1 MEQRDND
8 MFLEVMLNPGFT
20 NTEFKSAGVNA
31 NNTSLASA
39 DVYKNNTKIREEFTQ
54 NGTFNEAAFNATYDK
69 AVSMYN
75 RMSDDTWIEDAVNS
89 AVYSRNNI
97 FVSPEKRSQ
106 GAQLAITFDA
116 EPFRNNRE
124 WNQGIYDIHESAMTG
139 RSVEEIAQT
148 QGVHNLA
155 TGEIDVAPNDSFF
168 DNFFET
174 KVLAQWE
181 FNADINGNPTDI
193 ESEIVYQKGDLKLN
207 ENKLP
212 YYETLNGRSIVGK
225 TILHKSD
232 IITTDGSVWNKF
244 DFFDSDDL
252 EKSTAGVIAKNLV
265 TIAPMLV
272 GGTVSAAYIGTGV
285 VLNSLGLL
293 NTGAKM
299 VFGSDEKFLNGV
311 EGFLESISLS
321 ANKTQSKSAWTLNN
335 FIDLGGEVFKQLAEQ
350 RWLFKYGSLLLKGGK
365 GKIDEKT
372 LADLQKNK
380 LEKLNQKLDDELKA
394 LDIDERRFLQLTMEG
409 RTNNA
414 AKASKYVQD
423 YIKQQHKIGEEL
435 SRLYMVGITTA
446 DGYNQAKLEGL
457 SDFEAALYTLGYALG
472 EYAILKSD
480 IGKWVMPELKYEAYR
495 TKQIINKI
503 APKIPKGLEKAADG
517 IDMVKQNKAR
527 ELIFKGLEKSKIENK
542 LGTKLSQFA
551 IANAFGEGVEET
563 TEELLA
569 DMSKSLFNASA
580 EIFGSDSRFTSQWTN
595 MFDRYSM
602 SFVGGML
609 GGGLFS
615 MTKDLK
621 NAYKYTMNM
630 DKEQATKEMIT
641 MVRDGKKED
650 LFKQI
655 NKSTFAS
662 EYLSLD
668 RAENEASGF
677 LPAEKGESQNDAIK
691 KVLVTEINNIEN
703 ILNQS
708 GVNISNDQLLETM
721 TLKDIRFS
729 RLVNSTQALRFIED
743 FEGLLEEYVNLEI
756 QTKPQNLTD
765 GAKKREKDAEEAIEQ
780 ITGTDLNKEAE
791 SRKKELLTEL
801 KSFISGEKSNS
812 YIMKSIFEMETG
824 INNMFIYTSF
834 NRWAEHHTGKKLKDL
849 NENDKKELL
858 VKFNAY
864 KSGDLKNHV
873 DIAHEIFQ
881 QILDKVSPDLNIDTV
896 NEILND
902 SEFSKNLQEK
912 VINLGLVQD
921 PLNIKQYEG
930 KLRQLLSVQ
939 IARDLIESIGQ
950 ISPIQQKESE
960 LEIANKELLEVYD
973 NIQKLDSEISDL
985 QKQLKEAEKNE
996 TEEGKKNKLSE
1007 KINNLNEEINNLKGN
1022 QEIKEENIKILEEQY
1037 KDTIVSIIAENSGS
1051 IYDVVGNIDET
1062 TKDFLL
1068 FSLQDI
1074 VDQYSSNLDMF
1085 PEEEEEQSLNNL
1097 KTLISNIQEK
1107 ETSGVYR
1114 ILNHIGL
1121 SLGKDVNMGSLMRIL
1136 NSSLSNVSHAL
1147 ENFSTDQLETI
1158 NEAKVTLGI
1167 VRSILNA
1174 IKTNATLTH
1183 VYGYSAIYNELF
1195 PDNPKLPEIDSF
1207 IVDPL
1212 VKEMDDIEQHL
1223 NYISK
1228 ISGLNTSN
1236 TLNAQTQIGRHAIYL
1251 LHSKIKSF
1259 SKLLDGWEGVDELIA
1274 ALDNAINIKSKSQ
1287 DDLLIEQE
1295 KKAMEL
1301 ALHNLFAK
1309 NKDKLSN
1316 VEEMSKIFSLENF
1329 PSIVSFNDDIITTE
1343 STNINDLNFFWY
1355 LAAIAAINPSDFYY
1369 NYKDKITDKIAPII
1383 TQEYV
1388 TFTNYAFSQNGAMFE
1403 TFQNILINTLKTQ
1416 KAEAVDELYDPE
1428 YIDSGI
1434 FPRFLAVLSEGI
1446 AGAGKSTATLNNT
1459 SAILGESHPLLKN
1472 VHVYHSS
1479 KENAKQI
1486 AENANIKATKFGTK
1500 EDILRFCSPDYLSM
1514 VSTDS
1519 SGNQIINGTIKKDEN
1534 QINKL
1539 KFTVNKHTDPP
1550 SLFIIDEISL
1560 WSTFDLDVVYDYCK
1574 LNGTRLLIL
1583 GDLHQTSLEGQV
1595 KLDNGNTLILNLYR
1609 GNFISPIK
1617 LGFSM
1622 RSANI
1627 QQDYN
1632 SKLLRTGIQEGKL
1645 PENAKLRYYEDE
1657 NGIYG
1662 FKSHVFTSNKDA
1674 IIQDAKKLVSTLKDG
1689 EKIGY
1694 IYEGEEPEILNEL
1707 EKLPE
1712 FQNKIIRYKGT
1723 SSSGVEGQYFIFDA
1737 TSSNFYAD
1745 RSRKNLKKIY
1755 TGITRATQGGLIL
1768 YDPESEWIT
1777 SGNPD
1782 NYTTIKKLNE
1792 DVIAQFSKKRKEILN
1807 KVYSTGSQIH
1817 YNPLYKKQTQDS
1829 SSEEEPE
1836 QLPDEQAQQEEQ
1848 QEETNKKN
1856 SITRFQNLSASLGSK
1871 AQLLW
1876 KFNTDWFTSEDGI
1889 DRAINAIKNLTDK
1902 QKEQFK
1908 KALKEFKNDS
1918 LFGIK
1923 RVFDKV
1929 VDEGELVK
1937 IYNAL
1942 KSSIT
1947 FGKSEEQI
1955 VQNIRD
1961 ILINESVR
1969 SSKIELDILY
1979 RSSAEGI
1986 HKGFERF
1993 STVGNILHYMY
2004 NQNADIKA
2012 PRKYISAEITITTK
2026 NSESKKIEIPLYTL
2040 NNYESILK
2048 TEGFEKFKE
2057 INDALNEE
2065 LKDSEIKEFNK
2076 VLLLADRIKEAVNSS
2091 NDDNFK
2097 IRGNNLITQ
2106 LKLYNFGENG
2116 AFYLSKKNAQGQNEV
2131 DLFLA
2136 SQIHTGPIIASQD
2149 IINDANYATYT
2160 AIQQELS
2167 DFTSGRL
2174 VISKPMV
2181 VNNARSILGIE
2192 KGRPFIL
2199 VSDNTLIQEN
2209 QLLSEYEK
2217 QQNNIN
2223 SDIQVSLICL
2233 DLPALSI
2240 EEYVN
2245 KLVKQSK
2252 DIKSL
2257 NTRIG
2262 TETTNFKLA
2271 YVLIKTIEANKGSN
2285 AFLNLQD
2292 SDKILAA
2299 FESVYNELYDE
2310 KGKRR
2315 VDVKTILDRMRKKDD
2330 GISEA
2335 LGGEYAKKSVKTAS
2349 LMFIQKILPAY
2360 KNKETF
2366 VDDFIQNAKGLGLT
2380 QGILVS
2386 PKTGNKV
2393 IEGIAEAVFE
2403 DSNFTFKVSGKL
2415 DPSATAADMS
2425 IFYQAIEKRHQPTV
2439 KEIDVNGT
2447 KYTVK
2452 VIDKLT
2458 EKDQDT
2464 FRYLDKNQKKS
2475 KTQPG
2480 TNPEPDPDPQTETET
2495 PKYISDLFDKLEE
2508 RFRKELLQEEISKA
2522 YNTYKTNIESK
2533 IKRKEPLFVYDF
2545 MYLGEPLNVIIYYKN
2560 KTFYVS
2566 DMSEIGF
2573 KHIQYSG
2580 NPSGRFEIFNDTGNI
2595 GYVQFEQVEN
2605 GSDYEAMFYDNS
2617 KPTFDMDGAIRKLPK
2632 IQKPDGMDEKEFAEI
2647 INIEYVKN
2655 KKIFQSYKDT
2665 YLGLSNKGSE
2675 FNLAQAVGTI
2685 ISNDGDFSLAKIK
2698 NLINYL
2704 KYVNGKEIDG
2714 IVEHYFD
2721 LDDNDR
2727 DNLIE
2732 YLNEIAEAIKNS
2744 NTTND
2749 NCGKK
2754 LNML

>member
-97 FVSPEKRSQ
+97 FVSPEKRAQ

-155 TGEIDVAPNDSFF
+155 TGEIDAAPNDSFF

-272 GGTVSAAYIGTGV
+272 GGTVSAAYIGAGV

-299 VFGSDEKFLNGV
+299 VFGSDEKFLNDV

-372 LADLQKNK
+372 LADLQKDK
-380 LEKLNQKLDDELKA
+380 LDKLNQKLDDELKA

-457 SDFEAALYTLGYALG
+457 SDFEASLYTLGYALG

-569 DMSKSLFNASA
+569 DISKSLFNAGA

-655 NKSTFAS
+655 DKSTFAS

-668 RAENEASGF
+668 KAENEDSGF
-677 LPAEKGESQNDAIK
+677 LPAEKGESQNDVIK

-729 RLVNSTQALRFIED
+729 RLVNSTQALRFVED

-780 ITGTDLNKEAE
+780 ITGADLNKETE

-849 NENDKKELL
+849 NEKDKKELL

-896 NEILND
+896 IEILND

-939 IARDLIESIGQ
+939 IARDLIESIGK
-950 ISPIQQKESE
+950 ISPIQQIESK
-960 LEIANKELLEVYD
+960 LEIANKELLEVQGK
-973 NIQKLDSEISDL
+973 IQEQANEVKGDENNAINDEIDF
-985 QKQLKEAEKNE
+985 
-996 TEEGKKNKLSE
+996 KKTV
-1007 KINNLNEEINNLKGN
+1007 IRA
-1022 QEIKEENIKILEEQY
+1022 LEEDY
-1037 KDTIVSIIAENSGS
+1037 KDTIVSIIVENSDS
-1051 IYDVVGNIDET
+1051 IYDVIGNIDET

-1068 FSLQDI
+1068 FSLQNI
-1074 VDQYSSNLDMF
+1074 VGQYSSNLDMF
-1085 PEEEEEQSLNNL
+1085 LEEEEEQTLNNL

-1121 SLGKDVNMGSLMRIL
+1121 SLGKDINMGSLMRTL

-1223 NYISK
+1223 NYVSK
-1228 ISGLNTSN
+1228 ISELNASN
-1236 TLNAQTQIGRHAIYL
+1236 TLNAQSQIGRHTIYL

-1259 SKLLDGWEGVDELIA
+1259 SKLLDGWEGVDELIT

-1301 ALHNLFAK
+1301 ALHNLFVK

-1316 VEEMSKIFSLENF
+1316 VEEMSKVFSLENF

-1355 LAAIAAINPSDFYY
+1355 LASIAAINPSDFYY

-1416 KAEAVDELYDPE
+1416 KAEEVDELYDPE

-1500 EDILRFCSPDYLSM
+1500 EDILKFCSSDYLSM

-1519 SGNQIINGTIKKDEN
+1519 SGNQIVNGTIEKDKN
-1534 QINKL
+1534 GINKL

-1595 KLDNGNTLILNLYR
+1595 KLSNDNTLILNLYR

-1645 PENAKLRYYEDE
+1645 PENSKLRYYEDE

-1662 FKSHVFTSNKDA
+1662 FKSHVFTNSKDA
-1674 IIQDAKKLVSTLKDG
+1674 IIQDVKKLVSTLKDG

-1694 IYEGEEPEILNEL
+1694 IYEGEEPEILKDLEEL
-1707 EKLPE
+1707 FVGK
-1712 FQNKIIRYKGT
+1712 FIRYKGT

-1755 TGITRATQGGLIL
+1755 TGITRATQGGLII
-1768 YDPESEWIT
+1768 YDPESEWVT

-1848 QEETNKKN
+1848 QRETNKKN
-1856 SITRFQNLSASLGSK
+1856 SITRFETLSASLGSK

-1876 KFNTDWFTSEDGI
+1876 KFNTDWFTSEEDI
-1889 DRAINAIKNLTDK
+1889 NNAIDNIKGLPEE
-1902 QKEQFK
+1902 QKKQFK
-1908 KALKEFKNDS
+1908 EKLKKYKNDS

-1923 RVFDKV
+1923 RVFNDK

-1937 IYNAL
+1937 IYTAL

-1947 FGKSEEQI
+1947 FGKSEDQV
-1955 VQNIRD
+1955 VQNICD
-1961 ILINESVR
+1961 ILINNKVDVDEDN
-1969 SSKIELDILY
+1969 IELNLLY

-1986 HKGFERF
+1986 YDRFERF

-2004 NQNADIKA
+2004 NKDADIKA
-2012 PRKYISAEITITTK
+2012 PRKYILAEITINGT
-2026 NSESKKIEIPLYTL
+2026 NKIEIPLYTL

-2048 TEGFEKFKE
+2048 TKEFKE
-2057 INDALNEE
+2057 FKKINDALNEE
-2065 LKDSEIKEFNK
+2065 LKGSEIGEFNK
-2076 VLLLADRIKEAVNSS
+2076 VLLLADRIKEAVDSN

-2106 LKLYNFGENG
+2106 LKLYNFGGNG
-2116 AFYLSKKNAQGQNEV
+2116 AFYLSKHNDQGQNEV

-2136 SQIHTGPIIASQD
+2136 SQIHTGPIIASKD

-2174 VISKPMV
+2174 VVSEPMV
-2181 VNNARSILGIE
+2181 VNNTKSILGIE
-2192 KGRPFIL
+2192 KGKPFIL
-2199 VSDNTLIQEN
+2199 VSDNTLIQKE
-2209 QLLSEYEK
+2209 QLLTEYEK
-2217 QQNNIN
+2217 QQNNPN
-2223 SDIQVSLICL
+2223 SDIQVSLIQL

-2245 KLVKQSK
+2245 KLVEQSN

-2271 YVLIKTIEANKGSN
+2271 YVLIETIEQSKESN

-2299 FESVYNELYDE
+2299 FKNLYGNLYDE
-2310 KGKRR
+2310 KGKRIK
-2315 VDVKTILDRMRKKDD
+2315 DVKDILKVMRSKDAS
-2330 GISEA
+2330 ISEA
-2335 LGGEYAKKSVKTAS
+2335 LGGEYAKRSVKAAS

-2360 KNKETF
+2360 KNKE
-2366 VDDFIQNAKGLGLT
+2366 DFIKLFIENAKKIGLT

-2386 PKTGNKV
+2386 PKVGNKV
-2393 IEGIAEAVFE
+2393 IEGISEAVFE
-2403 DSNFTFKVSGKL
+2403 DDNFTFKVSGKL

-2425 IFYQAIEKRHQPTV
+2425 IFYQAIEERHQPTD

-2452 VIDKLT
+2452 AIGKLT
-2458 EKDQDT
+2458 EGDQDT
-2464 FRYLDKNQKKS
+2464 SRYLDKQKKS

-2480 TNPEPDPDPQTETET
+2480 TNSEQETEPQTEIPENIE
-2495 PKYISDLFDKLEE
+2495 KLFNKLEGAFKGK
-2508 RFRKELLQEEISKA
+2508 RPDN

-2533 IKRKEPLFVYDF
+2533 IKRKEPLTVYDF
-2545 MYLGEPLNVIIYYKN
+2545 VNLGKSLNVIIYYKN
-2560 KTFYVS
+2560 NNVYVP
-2566 DMSEIGF
+2566 DMSGIDF
-2573 KHIQYSG
+2573 SQFQYSG
-2580 NPSGRFEIFNDTGNI
+2580 NPDGRFEIFNDTGNI

-2617 KPTFDMDGAIRKLPK
+2617 NSTVDIDDAIQNLPPIKKPNDMDETDFPN
-2632 IQKPDGMDEKEFAEI
+2632 I
-2647 INIEYVKN
+2647 IYIEYEPGKT
-2655 KKIFQSYKDT
+2655 IFESYMDA
-2665 YLGLSNKGSE
+2665 YSGLSKAESE
-2675 FNLAQAVGTI
+2675 FNLAGAVQAI
-2685 ISNDGDFSLAKIK
+2685 ISNDDYPLAKIYNLIDYLTDIDGKSENYFNLNDDDRK
-2698 NLINYL
+2698 NLIEQLN
-2704 KYVNGKEIDG
+2704 NIADAME
-2714 IVEHYFD
+2714 
-2721 LDDNDR
+2721 N
-2727 DNLIE
+2727 
-2732 YLNEIAEAIKNS
+2732 LNEI
-2744 NTTND
+2744 ND
-2749 NCGKK
+2749 NCGKNLK
-2754 LNML
+2754 ML

>member
-97 FVSPEKRSQ
+97 FVSPEKRAQ
-106 GAQLAITFDA
+106 GAQLTITFDA

-272 GGTVSAAYIGTGV
+272 GGTVSAAYIGAGV

-372 LADLQKNK
+372 LADLQKDK
-380 LEKLNQKLDDELKA
+380 LDKLNQKLDDELKA

-457 SDFEAALYTLGYALG
+457 SDSEAALYTLGYALG

-480 IGKWVMPELKYEAYR
+480 IGKWIMPELKYEAYH

-569 DMSKSLFNASA
+569 DMSKSLFNAGA

-641 MVRDGKKED
+641 MVRDGKEED

-655 NKSTFAS
+655 DKSTFAS

-668 RAENEASGF
+668 RAENEDSGF
-677 LPAEKGESQNDAIK
+677 LPAEKGESQNDAVK

-780 ITGTDLNKEAE
+780 ITGTDLNKETE
-791 SRKKELLTEL
+791 SRKKELLQEL

-858 VKFNAY
+858 VKYNAY

-881 QILDKVSPDLNIDTV
+881 QILDKVSPDLNVDTV

-939 IARDLIESIGQ
+939 IARDLIESIGK
-950 ISPIQQKESE
+950 ISPIQQIESE
-960 LEIANKELLEVYD
+960 LEIANKELLEVQGK
-973 NIQKLDSEISDL
+973 IQEQANEVKGDENNAINDEIDL
-985 QKQLKEAEKNE
+985 
-996 TEEGKKNKLSE
+996 KKTV
-1007 KINNLNEEINNLKGN
+1007 IRA
-1022 QEIKEENIKILEEQY
+1022 LEEDY
-1037 KDTIVSIIAENSGS
+1037 KDTIVSIIVENSDS
-1051 IYDVVGNIDET
+1051 IYDVIGNIDET

-1068 FSLQDI
+1068 FSLQNI
-1074 VDQYSSNLDMF
+1074 VDQHSKNLEMF
-1085 PEEEEEQSLNNL
+1085 LEEEEEQNLNNL
-1097 KTLISNIQEK
+1097 KALISNIQEK

-1121 SLGKDVNMGSLMRIL
+1121 SLGKDINMGSLMRIL

-1223 NYISK
+1223 NYVAK
-1228 ISGLNTSN
+1228 ISELNASN
-1236 TLNAQTQIGRHAIYL
+1236 TLNAQAQIGRHTVYL

-1259 SKLLDGWEGVDELIA
+1259 SKLLDGWEGVDELIT

-1301 ALHNLFAK
+1301 ALHNLFVK

-1316 VEEMSKIFSLENF
+1316 VEEMSKVFSLENF

-1355 LAAIAAINPSDFYY
+1355 LASIAAINPSDFYY

-1416 KAEAVDELYDPE
+1416 KAEEVDELYDPE

-1472 VHVYHSS
+1472 VHIYHSS

-1500 EDILRFCSPDYLSM
+1500 EDILRFCSSDYLSM
-1514 VSTDS
+1514 VSIDS
-1519 SGNQIINGTIKKDEN
+1519 NGNQIVNGTIEKDEN
-1534 QINKL
+1534 GINKL

-1595 KLDNGNTLILNLYR
+1595 KLSNDNTLILNLYR

-1662 FKSHVFTSNKDA
+1662 FKSHVYTNSTDA

-1694 IYEGEEPEILNEL
+1694 IYEGEEPEILKAL
-1707 EKLPE
+1707 EELPE
-1712 FQNKIIRYKGT
+1712 FKDKIIRYKGT

-1755 TGITRATQGGLIL
+1755 TGITRATQGGLII
-1768 YDPESEWIT
+1768 YDPDSEWIT

-1829 SSEEEPE
+1829 SSEEEPG
-1836 QLPDEQAQQEEQ
+1836 QLPDEQSQQEEQ

-1871 AQLLW
+1871 SQLLW
-1876 KFNTDWFTSEDGI
+1876 KFNTDWFTSEE
-1889 DRAINAIKNLTDK
+1889 AINNAIDNIKGLTNEK
-1902 QKEQFK
+1902 KKQFK
-1908 KALKEFKNDS
+1908 EKLIRFKNDS

-1923 RVFDKV
+1923 QVFDTREEDK
-1929 VDEGELVK
+1929 LVK

-1947 FGKSEEQI
+1947 FGKSESQI
-1955 VQNIRD
+1955 VNNIRD
-1961 ILINESVR
+1961 ILINENVR
-1969 SSKIELDILY
+1969 SSKIELNLLY

-1986 HKGFERF
+1986 HEGFERF

-2012 PRKYISAEITITTK
+2012 PRKYILAEITIETK
-2026 NSESKKIEIPLYTL
+2026 DGKSKKIEIPLYTL

-2065 LKDSEIKEFNK
+2065 LKGSEIKEFNK
-2076 VLLLADRIKEAVNSS
+2076 VLLLADRIKEAVDSS

-2116 AFYLSKKNAQGQNEV
+2116 AFYLSKKNSQGQNEV
-2131 DLFLA
+2131 DLFLE
-2136 SQIHTGPIIASQD
+2136 SQIHTGPIIASKD
-2149 IINDANYATYT
+2149 IINDANYATYK

-2167 DFTSGRL
+2167 YFTSGRL
-2174 VISKPMV
+2174 VVSKPMV
-2181 VNNARSILGIE
+2181 VNNAKNILGIE
-2192 KGRPFIL
+2192 KGKPFIL
-2199 VSDNTLIQEN
+2199 VSDNTLIQED

-2217 QQNNIN
+2217 QYNNPN
-2223 SDIQVSLICL
+2223 SDIQVSLIQL

-2245 KLVKQSK
+2245 KLVEQSN

-2271 YVLIKTIEANKGSN
+2271 YVLIKTIEDNKGSN

-2292 SDKILAA
+2292 SDKILTA
-2299 FESVYNELYDE
+2299 FENLYSSLYDG
-2310 KGKRR
+2310 KGKRIK
-2315 VDVKTILDRMRKKDD
+2315 DVKDILKVMRSKDD
-2330 GISEA
+2330 SISEA
-2335 LGGEYAKKSVKTAS
+2335 LGGEYAKRSVKTAS

-2360 KNKETF
+2360 KNKRDF
-2366 VDDFIQNAKGLGLT
+2366 VDLFIQNAKDLGLT

-2403 DSNFTFKVSGKL
+2403 DSNFKFKVSGKL

-2425 IFYQAIEKRHQPTV
+2425 IFYQAIEERHQSTD

-2452 VIDKLT
+2452 AIGKLT
-2458 EKDQDT
+2458 EGDQDT
-2464 FRYLDKNQKKS
+2464 SRYLDKQKKS

-2480 TNPEPDPDPQTETET
+2480 TNSEPETEPQTKIPENIE
-2495 PKYISDLFDKLEE
+2495 KLFKKLEE
-2508 RFRKELLQEEISKA
+2508 TFKGEDLQD
-2522 YNTYKTNIESK
+2522 YNTQKDNIKNKIGNNEPLTEDDFVNLGKSLNVPIYQKNNKFYVASLSDIK
-2533 IKRKEPLFVYDF
+2533 IKFNSLVKSSDPNYDF
-2545 MYLGEPLNVIIYYKN
+2545 AVIDGENTV
-2560 KTFYVS
+2560 
-2566 DMSEIGF
+2566 
-2573 KHIQYSG
+2573 
-2580 NPSGRFEIFNDTGNI
+2580 
-2595 GYVQFEQVEN
+2595 GYIKFEQVEN

-2617 KPTFDMDGAIRKLPK
+2617 NPTFDINQAIKDLPTIKKPNVSGETEFTDIIYIESEDGA
-2632 IQKPDGMDEKEFAEI
+2632 Q
-2647 INIEYVKN
+2647 
-2655 KKIFQSYKDT
+2655 IFQSYMDK
-2665 YLGLSNKGSE
+2665 YSGLSNKESE
-2675 FNLAQAVGTI
+2675 FNLADAVQVI
-2685 ISNDGDFSLAKIK
+2685 ISKDAYPLARIY
-2698 NLINYL
+2698 NLVYYL
-2704 KYVNGKEIDG
+2704 EDIDG
-2714 IVEHYFD
+2714 KDNYFN
-2721 LDDNDR
+2721 LNDDDR
-2727 DNLIE
+2727 KKLIE
-2732 YLNEIAEAIKNS
+2732 QLNDIAKAMEKLNEI
-2744 NTTND
+2744 ND
-2749 NCGKK
+2749 NCGIK
-2754 LNML
+2754 LDML

>member
-155 TGEIDVAPNDSFF
+155 TGEIDAAPNDSFF

-225 TILHKSD
+225 TLLHKSD

-272 GGTVSAAYIGTGV
+272 GGTVSAAYIGAGV

-569 DMSKSLFNASA
+569 DMSKSLFNAGA

-602 SFVGGML
+602 SFFGGML

-641 MVRDGKKED
+641 MIRDGKKED

-655 NKSTFAS
+655 DKSTFAS

-668 RAENEASGF
+668 RAENEDSGF
-677 LPAEKGESQNDAIK
+677 LPAEKGESQNDAVK
-691 KVLVTEINNIEN
+691 KILVTEINNIEN

-780 ITGTDLNKEAE
+780 ITGTDLNKETE

-960 LEIANKELLEVYD
+960 LEIANKELLEVQD
-973 NIQKLDSEISDL
+973 NIQKLDLGILDL
-985 QKQLKEAEKNE
+985 QEQLNEA
-996 TEEGKKNKLSE
+996 EEGKKNYLE
-1007 KINNLNEEINNLKGN
+1007 EEINNLKEN
-1022 QEIKEENIKILEEQY
+1022 KNKLKDDLDTKEGNIKALEEDY
-1037 KDTIVSIIAENSGS
+1037 KDIIVSIIVENSDN
-1051 IYDVVGNIDET
+1051 IYDAIGNIDET

-1068 FSLQDI
+1068 FSLQGI
-1074 VDQYSSNLDMF
+1074 VDQYSSNLEMF
-1085 PEEEEEQSLNNL
+1085 MEEEEERNLNNL
-1097 KTLISNIQEK
+1097 KTLVANIQEK

-1121 SLGKDVNMGSLMRIL
+1121 SLGKDINMGSLMRIL

-1223 NYISK
+1223 NYVSK
-1228 ISGLNTSN
+1228 ISELNASN
-1236 TLNAQTQIGRHAIYL
+1236 TLNAQAQIGRHTVYL

-1259 SKLLDGWEGVDELIA
+1259 SKLLDGWEGVDELIT

-1301 ALHNLFAK
+1301 ALHNVFVK

-1316 VEEMSKIFSLENF
+1316 VEEMSKVFSLENF

-1355 LAAIAAINPSDFYY
+1355 LASIAAINPSDFYY

-1486 AENANIKATKFGTK
+1486 AENANIKATKFGVK
-1500 EDILRFCSPDYLSM
+1500 EDILRFCSSDYLSM

-1519 SGNQIINGTIKKDEN
+1519 SGNQIVNGTIEKDEN
-1534 QINKL
+1534 EINKL

-1595 KLDNGNTLILNLYR
+1595 KLRNDNTLILHLYR

-1645 PENAKLRYYEDE
+1645 PENAKLRYYEDG

-1768 YDPESEWIT
+1768 YDPDSEWIT

-1829 SSEEEPE
+1829 SSEEEPG
-1836 QLPDEQAQQEEQ
+1836 QLPDEQTQQEEQ

-1871 AQLLW
+1871 SQLLW
-1876 KFNTDWFTSEDGI
+1876 KFNTDWFTSEEDINKAIDAI
-1889 DRAINAIKNLTDK
+1889 DRLPEE
-1902 QKEQFK
+1902 QKTKFK
-1908 KALKEFKNDS
+1908 KALKDFKNDS

-1923 RVFDKV
+1923 RVFDDV

-1947 FGKSEEQI
+1947 FGKSEDQI
-1955 VQNIRD
+1955 VQNISD
-1961 ILINESVR
+1961 ILINNKVDVDENN
-1969 SSKIELDILY
+1969 IEVNILY

-1986 HKGFERF
+1986 YKGFQKF

-2004 NQNADIKA
+2004 NSKADIKA
-2012 PRKYISAEITITTK
+2012 PRKYILAEIAVTTEK
-2026 NSESKKIEIPLYTL
+2026 GIKKIEIPLYTL

-2065 LKDSEIKEFNK
+2065 LKGSEIEEFNK
-2076 VLLLADRIKEAVNSS
+2076 VLLLADRIKQEVDSN

-2136 SQIHTGPIIASQD
+2136 SQIHTGPIIASKD

-2160 AIQQELS
+2160 AIQQGLS

-2174 VISKPMV
+2174 VVSKPMV
-2181 VNNARSILGIE
+2181 VNNTKSILGIE

-2199 VSDNTLIQEN
+2199 VSDNTLIQEG
-2209 QLLSEYEK
+2209 QLLNEYEK
-2217 QQNNIN
+2217 QQNNTN
-2223 SDIQVSLICL
+2223 SDIQVSLIYL

-2245 KLVKQSK
+2245 KLVEQSN

-2271 YVLIKTIEANKGSN
+2271 YVLIKTIEKSKGSN

-2310 KGKRR
+2310 KGKRK
-2315 VDVKTILDRMRKKDD
+2315 VDVKTILDRMRSKDSP
-2330 GISEA
+2330 ILEA
-2335 LGGEYAKKSVKTAS
+2335 LGGEYAKRSVKTAS

-2360 KNKETF
+2360 KNKRTF
-2366 VDDFIQNAKGLGLT
+2366 VDDFIKNAKDLGLT

-2425 IFYQAIEKRHQPTV
+2425 IFYQAIEERHQPTD
-2439 KEIDVNGT
+2439 KKIPVNGNI
-2447 KYTVK
+2447 YTVPA
-2452 VIDKLT
+2452 IGKLT

-2464 FRYLDKNQKKS
+2464 FRYLDREQKKS
-2475 KTQPG
+2475 GPKSKPKQD
-2480 TNPEPDPDPQTETET
+2480 PDPDPQTETEI
-2495 PKYISDLFDKLEE
+2495 PKYISDLFDKLEK
-2508 RFRKELLQEEISKA
+2508 RFRKELAQEEISKA
-2522 YNTYKTNIESK
+2522 YNTYKANIESK

-2545 MYLGEPLNVIIYYKN
+2545 MYLGEPLNVIIYYKD
-2560 KTFYVS
+2560 KKFYVS

-2617 KPTFDMDGAIRKLPK
+2617 NPTVDIDDAIQKLPP
-2632 IQKPDGMDEKEFAEI
+2632 IEKPNDMYKEDFDEI
-2647 INIEYVKN
+2647 INIEYTAGE
-2655 KKIFQSYKDT
+2655 KIFKSYMDA
-2665 YLGLSNKGSE
+2665 YSRLSNTETK
-2675 FNLAQAVGTI
+2675 FNLADAVRSIIDSEGNWKDKRQTI
-2685 ISNDGDFSLAKIK
+2685 DDLRKYLA
-2698 NLINYL
+2698 N
-2704 KYVNGKEIDG
+2704 EIDKNDEDCDLSFFESLDSLDPVIKQLAN
-2714 IVEHYFD
+2714 IVSAMRD
-2721 LDDNDR
+2721 LN
-2727 DNLIE
+2727 
-2732 YLNEIAEAIKNS
+2732 K
-2744 NTTND
+2744 TND
-2749 NCGKK
+2749 NCGKNLK
-2754 LNML
+2754 ML

>member
-97 FVSPEKRSQ
+97 FVSPEKRAQ

-155 TGEIDVAPNDSFF
+155 TGEIDAAPNDSFF

-272 GGTVSAAYIGTGV
+272 GGTVSAAYIGAGV

-372 LADLQKNK
+372 LANLQKNK

-569 DMSKSLFNASA
+569 DMSKSLFNAGA

-602 SFVGGML
+602 SFFGGML

-655 NKSTFAS
+655 DKSTFAS
-662 EYLSLD
+662 EYLSLN
-668 RAENEASGF
+668 RAENEDSGF
-677 LPAEKGESQNDAIK
+677 LPAEKGESQNDAVK
-691 KVLVTEINNIEN
+691 KILVTEINNIEN
-703 ILNQS
+703 ILNKS

-960 LEIANKELLEVYD
+960 LEIANKELLEVYN
-973 NIQKLDSEISDL
+973 NIQKLDSEILNL
-985 QKQLKEAEKNE
+985 QEQANRAEKD
-996 TEEGKKNKLSE
+996 KKNDINE
-1007 KINNLNEEINNLKGN
+1007 KINDLQENKNKSNNDLKL
-1022 QEIKEENIKILEEQY
+1022 KKANIMSLEDQY
-1037 KDTIVSIIAENSGS
+1037 KDTIVSIIAENSDS

-1068 FSLQDI
+1068 FSLQGI
-1074 VDQYSSNLDMF
+1074 VDQYNSNLEMF
-1085 PEEEEEQSLNNL
+1085 LEEEEERNLNNL
-1097 KTLISNIQEK
+1097 KTLVANIQEK

-1121 SLGKDVNMGSLMRIL
+1121 SLGKDINMGSLMRIL

-1228 ISGLNTSN
+1228 ISELNASN
-1236 TLNAQTQIGRHAIYL
+1236 TLNAQAQIGRHTVYL

-1301 ALHNLFAK
+1301 ALHNLFVK

-1355 LAAIAAINPSDFYY
+1355 LASIAAINPSDFYY

-1416 KAEAVDELYDPE
+1416 KAEAVDELYDPK

-1500 EDILRFCSPDYLSM
+1500 EDILRFCSSDYLSM

-1519 SGNQIINGTIKKDEN
+1519 SGNQIVNGTIEKDEN
-1534 QINKL
+1534 EINKL

-1595 KLDNGNTLILNLYR
+1595 KLRNDNTLILHLYR

-1645 PENAKLRYYEDE
+1645 PENAKLRYYEDG

-1662 FKSHVFTSNKDA
+1662 FKSHVYTNSTDA
-1674 IIQDAKKLVSTLKDG
+1674 IIQDVEKLVSTLKDG

-1694 IYEGEEPEILNEL
+1694 IYEEEEPEILKKLEEL
-1707 EKLPE
+1707 
-1712 FQNKIIRYKGT
+1712 FGNKFIRYKGT

-1737 TSSNFYAD
+1737 TSDNFRD
-1745 RSRKNLKKIY
+1745 KSRKNLKKIY
-1755 TGITRATQGGLIL
+1755 TGITRATQGGLII
-1768 YDPESEWIT
+1768 YDQDSEWIT

-1829 SSEEEPE
+1829 SSEEEPG

-1871 AQLLW
+1871 SQLLW
-1876 KFNTDWFTSEDGI
+1876 KFNTDWFTSEQNINDAI
-1889 DRAINAIKNLTDK
+1889 DAIKNLTDEEK
-1902 QKEQFK
+1902 TKFK
-1908 KALKEFKNDS
+1908 KALKDFKNDS

-1923 RVFDKV
+1923 RVFDGV
-1929 VDEGELVK
+1929 VDEKELVK
-1937 IYNAL
+1937 IYTAL

-1947 FGKSEEQI
+1947 FGKSEDQI
-1955 VQNIRD
+1955 VNNIRD
-1961 ILINESVR
+1961 ILINRSVR
-1969 SSKIELDILY
+1969 SNKIELNLLY

-1986 HKGFERF
+1986 YKGFQRF

-2026 NSESKKIEIPLYTL
+2026 DGKNQKIEIPLYTL

-2057 INDALNEE
+2057 INDVLNEE
-2065 LKDSEIKEFNK
+2065 LKGSEIKEFNK
-2076 VLLLADRIKEAVNSS
+2076 VLLLADRIKEAVDSY

-2116 AFYLSKKNAQGQNEV
+2116 AFYLSKKNSQGQNEV
-2131 DLFLA
+2131 DLFLE
-2136 SQIHTGPIIASQD
+2136 SQIHTGPIIASKD

-2160 AIQQELS
+2160 AIQQKLS

-2174 VISKPMV
+2174 VVSKPMV
-2181 VNNARSILGIE
+2181 VNNTKSILGIE

-2199 VSDNTLIQEN
+2199 VSDNTLIQEG

-2217 QQNNIN
+2217 QQNNTN
-2223 SDIQVSLICL
+2223 SDIQVSLIYL

-2240 EEYVN
+2240 EEYVD
-2245 KLVKQSK
+2245 KLVEQSK

-2330 GISEA
+2330 SISEA
-2335 LGGEYAKKSVKTAS
+2335 LGGEYAKRSVKTAS

-2360 KNKETF
+2360 KNKRDF
-2366 VDDFIQNAKGLGLT
+2366 VDLFIQNAKDLGLT

-2425 IFYQAIEKRHQPTV
+2425 IFYQAIEERHQPTV
-2439 KEIDVNGT
+2439 KEIDVNIGENKIT
-2447 KYTVK
+2447 YTVPA
-2452 VIDKLT
+2452 IGKLT
-2458 EKDQDT
+2458 EEDQDT
-2464 FRYLDKNQKKS
+2464 FRYLDRKQKKS
-2475 KTQPG
+2475 GPKPKPKQD
-2480 TNPEPDPDPQTETET
+2480 PDPDPQTETET
-2495 PKYISDLFDKLEE
+2495 PKYISDLFNKLEE
-2508 RFRKELLQEEISKA
+2508 RFSKELSQERILKA
-2522 YNTYKTNIESK
+2522 YNIYKANIESK
-2533 IKRKEPLFVYDF
+2533 IDRKEPLTVYDF
-2545 MYLGEPLNVIIYYKN
+2545 VNLGEPLNVIIYYKD
-2560 KTFYVS
+2560 KKFYVP

-2617 KPTFDMDGAIRKLPK
+2617 NPTVDIDNAIQKLPPIKKPNDMD
-2632 IQKPDGMDEKEFAEI
+2632 KEDFDEI
-2647 INIEYVKN
+2647 INIEYEEG
-2655 KKIFQSYKDT
+2655 KKIFQSYMDT
-2665 YLGLSNKGSE
+2665 YSGLSNTESE
-2675 FNLAQAVGTI
+2675 FNLADAVKTI
-2685 ISNDGDFSLAKIK
+2685 ISNDDNSLAKIY
-2698 NLINYL
+2698 NLIDYL
-2704 KYVNGKEIDG
+2704 KEIDG
-2714 IVEHYFD
+2714 KEQFYFS
-2721 LDDNDR
+2721 LNEDDSK
-2727 DNLIE
+2727 NLIE
-2732 YLNEIAEAIKNS
+2732 QLNNIAGAIETLNI
-2744 NTTND
+2744 TND

-2754 LNML
+2754 LKMYDQL

>member
-97 FVSPEKRSQ
+97 FVSPEKRAQ
-106 GAQLAITFDA
+106 GAQLTITFDA

-155 TGEIDVAPNDSFF
+155 TGEIDAAPNDSFF

-225 TILHKSD
+225 TLLHKSD

-272 GGTVSAAYIGTGV
+272 GGTVSAAYIGAGV

-569 DMSKSLFNASA
+569 DMSKSLFNAGA

-655 NKSTFAS
+655 DKSTFAC

-668 RAENEASGF
+668 KAENEDSGF

-849 NENDKKELL
+849 NEKDKKELL

-960 LEIANKELLEVYD
+960 LVTANKELLEVQD
-973 NIQKLDSEISDL
+973 NIQKLDSEILDL
-985 QKQLKEAEKNE
+985 QEQLNEAEE
-996 TEEGKKNKLSE
+996 DKKNDINE
-1007 KINNLNEEINNLKGN
+1007 KINDLQENKNKSNNDLNLK
-1022 QEIKEENIKILEEQY
+1022 KANIMSLEDQY
-1037 KDTIVSIIAENSGS
+1037 KDTIVSIIAENSDS

-1068 FSLQDI
+1068 FSLQGI
-1074 VDQYSSNLDMF
+1074 VDQYNSNLEMF
-1085 PEEEEEQSLNNL
+1085 LEEEEERNLNNL
-1097 KTLISNIQEK
+1097 KTLVSNIQKK

-1121 SLGKDVNMGSLMRIL
+1121 SLGKDINMGSLMRIL

-1228 ISGLNTSN
+1228 ISELNASN
-1236 TLNAQTQIGRHAIYL
+1236 TLNAQAQIGRHTVYL

-1301 ALHNLFAK
+1301 ALHNLFVK

-1316 VEEMSKIFSLENF
+1316 VEEMSKVFSLENF

-1355 LAAIAAINPSDFYY
+1355 LASIAAINPSDFYY

-1486 AENANIKATKFGTK
+1486 AENANIKATKFGVK
-1500 EDILRFCSPDYLSM
+1500 EDILRFCSSDYLSM

-1519 SGNQIINGTIKKDEN
+1519 SGNQVVNGTIKKDEN

-1595 KLDNGNTLILNLYR
+1595 KLHNDNTLILHLYR

-1645 PENAKLRYYEDE
+1645 PESAKLRYYEDQ

-1662 FKSHVFTSNKDA
+1662 FKSHVYTNSTDA
-1674 IIQDAKKLVSTLKDG
+1674 IIQDVEKLVSTLKDG

-1694 IYEGEEPEILNEL
+1694 IYEGEEPEILKKLEEL
-1707 EKLPE
+1707 FE
-1712 FQNKIIRYKGT
+1712 NKFIRYKGT

-1737 TSSNFYAD
+1737 TSSNFRD
-1745 RSRKNLKKIY
+1745 KSRKNLKKIY

-1768 YDPESEWIT
+1768 YDQDSEWIT

-1829 SSEEEPE
+1829 SSEEEPG

-1871 AQLLW
+1871 SQLLW
-1876 KFNTDWFTSEDGI
+1876 KFNTDWFTSEEGI
-1889 DRAINAIKNLTDK
+1889 NKAIDDIKNLTDE
-1902 QKEQFK
+1902 QKTKFK
-1908 KALKEFKNDS
+1908 KALKDFKNDS

-1923 RVFDKV
+1923 RVFDDV
-1929 VDEGELVK
+1929 VDEKELVK

-1947 FGKSEEQI
+1947 FGKSEDQI
-1955 VQNIRD
+1955 VNNIRD
-1961 ILINESVR
+1961 ILINKSVR
-1969 SSKIELDILY
+1969 SNKIELNLLY

-2004 NQNADIKA
+2004 NRNADIKA

-2026 NSESKKIEIPLYTL
+2026 SGKNQKIEIPLYTL

-2048 TEGFEKFKE
+2048 TKGFEEFKE

-2065 LKDSEIKEFNK
+2065 LKGSEIEEFNK
-2076 VLLLADRIKEAVNSS
+2076 VLLLADRIKKAVDSN

-2116 AFYLSKKNAQGQNEV
+2116 AFYLSKKNSQGQNEV

-2136 SQIHTGPIIASQD
+2136 SQIHTGPIIASND

-2174 VISKPMV
+2174 VVSKPMV
-2181 VNNARSILGIE
+2181 VNNAKSILGIE
-2192 KGRPFIL
+2192 KGKPFIL
-2199 VSDNTLIQEN
+2199 VSDNTLIQEG

-2217 QQNNIN
+2217 QQGNTN
-2223 SDIQVSLICL
+2223 SDIQVSLIYL

-2245 KLVKQSK
+2245 KLVEQSK

-2257 NTRIG
+2257 DTRIG

-2299 FESVYNELYDE
+2299 FKNVYDDLYDE

-2315 VDVKTILDRMRKKDD
+2315 VDVKTILDKMRKKDD

-2335 LGGEYAKKSVKTAS
+2335 LGGEYAKRSVKTAS

-2360 KNKETF
+2360 KNKRDF
-2366 VDDFIQNAKGLGLT
+2366 VDLFIQNAKDLGLT

-2425 IFYQAIEKRHQPTV
+2425 IFYQAIEERHQPTV
-2439 KEIDVNGT
+2439 KEIPVNGV
-2447 KYTVK
+2447 KHTVPA
-2452 VIDKLT
+2452 IGKLT

-2464 FRYLDKNQKKS
+2464 FRYLDREQKKS
-2475 KTQPG
+2475 VP
-2480 TNPEPDPDPQTETET
+2480 PPDPDPDPQTETET

-2522 YNTYKTNIESK
+2522 YNIYKTNIKTK
-2533 IKRKEPLFVYDF
+2533 IDRKEPLTVYDF
-2545 MYLGEPLNVIIYYKN
+2545 VYLGISLNVLIYYKN
-2560 KTFYVS
+2560 NNVYVS
-2566 DMSEIGF
+2566 DMSGIDF
-2573 KHIQYSG
+2573 SYFLYSG
-2580 NPSGRFEIFNDTGNI
+2580 NPNGRFEIFNDTGNI

-2617 KPTFDMDGAIRKLPK
+2617 KPTFNINDAIQKLPK
-2632 IQKPDGMDEKEFAEI
+2632 IKRPGYMEGEDFDEI
-2647 INIEYVKN
+2647 INIEYEEG
-2655 KKIFQSYKDT
+2655 KKIFQSYMDT
-2665 YLGLSNKGSE
+2665 YSGLSNTESE
-2675 FNLAQAVGTI
+2675 FNLADAVKTI
-2685 ISNDGDFSLAKIK
+2685 ISNDDNSLAKIY
-2698 NLINYL
+2698 NLMDYL
-2704 KYVNGKEIDG
+2704 KEIDG
-2714 IVEHYFD
+2714 EEQFYFGLNED
-2721 LDDNDR
+2721 ASKK
-2727 DNLIE
+2727 LIE
-2732 YLNEIAEAIKNS
+2732 QLNNIAEAIETLNI
-2744 NTTND
+2744 TND

-2754 LNML
+2754 LKML

>member
-75 RMSDDTWIEDAVNS
+75 RMSDDTWIEDAVSS

-97 FVSPEKRSQ
+97 FVSPEKRAQ
-106 GAQLAITFDA
+106 GAQLTITFDA

-155 TGEIDVAPNDSFF
+155 TGEIDAAPNDSFF

-272 GGTVSAAYIGTGV
+272 GGTVSAAYIGAGV

-299 VFGSDEKFLNGV
+299 VFGSDEKFLNSV

-321 ANKTQSKSAWTLNN
+321 ANKTQSKSVWTLNN

-457 SDFEAALYTLGYALG
+457 SDSEAALYTLGYALG
-472 EYAILKSD
+472 EYFILKSD
-480 IGKWVMPELKYEAYR
+480 IGKWIMPELKYEAYR

-503 APKIPKGLEKAADG
+503 APKIPKGLEKAAG
-517 IDMVKQNKAR
+517 GMDMAKQNKAR

-569 DMSKSLFNASA
+569 DMSKSLFNAGA

-655 NKSTFAS
+655 DKSTFAS

-668 RAENEASGF
+668 RAENEDSGF
-677 LPAEKGESQNDAIK
+677 LPAEKGESQNDAVK

-780 ITGTDLNKEAE
+780 ITGTDLSKEAE
-791 SRKKELLTEL
+791 SRKKELLQEL

-849 NENDKKELL
+849 NEKDKKELL

-939 IARDLIESIGQ
+939 IARDLIESIGK
-950 ISPIQQKESE
+950 ISPIQQIESK
-960 LEIANKELLEVYD
+960 LEIANKELLEVQD
-973 NIQKLDSEISDL
+973 KIQEQANEVKGDENNAINDEIDL
-985 QKQLKEAEKNE
+985 
-996 TEEGKKNKLSE
+996 KKTV
-1007 KINNLNEEINNLKGN
+1007 IRT
-1022 QEIKEENIKILEEQY
+1022 LEEDY
-1037 KDTIVSIIAENSGS
+1037 KDTIVSIIVENSDN
-1051 IYDVVGNIDET
+1051 IYDAIGNIDET

-1068 FSLQDI
+1068 FSLQGI
-1074 VDQYSSNLDMF
+1074 VDQYNSNLEMF
-1085 PEEEEEQSLNNL
+1085 LEEEEEQNLNNL
-1097 KTLISNIQEK
+1097 KTLVSNIQEK

-1121 SLGKDVNMGSLMRIL
+1121 SLGKDINMGSLMRIL

-1223 NYISK
+1223 NYVAK
-1228 ISGLNTSN
+1228 ISELNASN
-1236 TLNAQTQIGRHAIYL
+1236 TLNAQAQIGRHTVYL

-1259 SKLLDGWEGVDELIA
+1259 SKLLDGWEGVDELIT

-1301 ALHNLFAK
+1301 ALHNLFVK

-1316 VEEMSKIFSLENF
+1316 VEEMSKVFSLENF

-1355 LAAIAAINPSDFYY
+1355 LASIAAINPSDFYY

-1416 KAEAVDELYDPE
+1416 KAEEVDELYDPE

-1459 SAILGESHPLLKN
+1459 VAILGESHPLLKN

-1500 EDILRFCSPDYLSM
+1500 EDILRFCSSDYLSM
-1514 VSTDS
+1514 VSIDS
-1519 SGNQIINGTIKKDEN
+1519 NGNQVINGTIEKDEN

-1595 KLDNGNTLILNLYR
+1595 KLRNENTLILNLYR

-1645 PENAKLRYYEDE
+1645 PENAKLRYYEDQ

-1662 FKSHVFTSNKDA
+1662 FKSHVYTNNTDA

-1694 IYEGEEPEILNEL
+1694 IYEGEEPEILKAL
-1707 EKLPE
+1707 EELPE
-1712 FQNKIIRYKGT
+1712 FKDKIIRYKGT

-1737 TSSNFYAD
+1737 TSDNFRD
-1745 RSRKNLKKIY
+1745 KSRKNLKKIY
-1755 TGITRATQGGLIL
+1755 TGITRATQGGLII
-1768 YDPESEWIT
+1768 YDSESELIT
-1777 SGNPD
+1777 LGTPD

-1829 SSEEEPE
+1829 SSEEEPG

-1848 QEETNKKN
+1848 QKETNKKN
-1856 SITRFQNLSASLGSK
+1856 SITRFETLSASLGSK
-1871 AQLLW
+1871 SQLLW
-1876 KFNTDWFTSEDGI
+1876 KFNTDWFTSEQNISKAI
-1889 DRAINAIKNLTDK
+1889 DDIKNLTDK
-1902 QKEQFK
+1902 QKKQFK
-1908 KALKEFKNDS
+1908 EKLIRFKNDS

-1923 RVFDKV
+1923 QVFDTREEDK
-1929 VDEGELVK
+1929 LVK

-1947 FGKSEEQI
+1947 FGKSEKQI

-1961 ILINESVR
+1961 ILIKESIR
-1969 SSKIELDILY
+1969 SSKIELNILY

-1986 HKGFERF
+1986 HEGFERF

-2026 NSESKKIEIPLYTL
+2026 NDESKKIEIPLYTL

-2065 LKDSEIKEFNK
+2065 LKGSEIEEFNK
-2076 VLLLADRIKEAVNSS
+2076 VLLLADRIKEAVDSS

-2106 LKLYNFGENG
+2106 LKLYNFGGNG
-2116 AFYLSKKNAQGQNEV
+2116 AFYLSKKNSQGQNEV
-2131 DLFLA
+2131 DLFLE
-2136 SQIHTGPIIASQD
+2136 SQIHTGPIIASKD
-2149 IINDANYATYT
+2149 IINDANYATYK

-2167 DFTSGRL
+2167 YFTSGRL
-2174 VISKPMV
+2174 VVSKPMV
-2181 VNNARSILGIE
+2181 VNNAKNILGIE
-2192 KGRPFIL
+2192 KGKPFIL
-2199 VSDNTLIQEN
+2199 VSDNTLIQED

-2217 QQNNIN
+2217 QYNNPN
-2223 SDIQVSLICL
+2223 SDIQVSLIQL

-2240 EEYVN
+2240 EEYVD
-2245 KLVKQSK
+2245 KLVEQSK

-2257 NTRIG
+2257 DTRIG

-2271 YVLIKTIEANKGSN
+2271 YVLIKTIEKSKGSN

-2330 GISEA
+2330 SISEA
-2335 LGGEYAKKSVKTAS
+2335 LGGEYAKRSVKTAS

-2360 KNKETF
+2360 KNKRDF
-2366 VDDFIQNAKGLGLT
+2366 VDLFIQNAKDLGLT

-2447 KYTVK
+2447 KYTVPA
-2452 VIDKLT
+2452 IGKLT

-2464 FRYLDKNQKKS
+2464 FRYLDRKQKQS
-2475 KTQPG
+2475 VPPPG
-2480 TNPEPDPDPQTETET
+2480 PKPDPDPDPDPDPQTETET
-2495 PKYISDLFDKLEE
+2495 PQYIQDLFDKLEE
-2508 RFRKELLQEEISKA
+2508 RFHKELLQERILKA
-2522 YNTYKTNIESK
+2522 YNMYKANIKSK
-2533 IKRKEPLFVYDF
+2533 IDRKEPLTVYDF
-2545 MYLGEPLNVIIYYKN
+2545 MYLGEPLDIIIYYKN
-2560 KTFYVS
+2560 NNVYVP
-2566 DMSEIGF
+2566 DMSGIDF
-2573 KHIQYSG
+2573 SYFQYSG

-2605 GSDYEAMFYDNS
+2605 GSGYEAMFYDNS
-2617 KPTFDMDGAIRKLPK
+2617 KSTVDIDTAIKDLPNK
-2632 IQKPDGMDEKEFAEI
+2632 IEKPKNMEEDDFLNI
-2647 INIEYVKN
+2647 INIEYTAGEKL
-2655 KKIFQSYKDT
+2655 FQSYMDKYSDLQNAKT
-2665 YLGLSNKGSE
+2665 E
-2675 FNLAQAVGTI
+2675 FNLADAVHSI
-2685 ISNDGDFSLAKIK
+2685 IAS
-2698 NLINYL
+2698 
-2704 KYVNGKEIDG
+2704 NGKWDDKRQTIDDLRKYLANEIDEG
-2714 IVEHYFD
+2714 DEDCDLSFFESLDSLNPVIKQLANIVSAMGD
-2721 LDDNDR
+2721 LN
-2727 DNLIE
+2727 
-2732 YLNEIAEAIKNS
+2732 K
-2744 NTTND
+2744 TNY
-2749 NCGKK
+2749 NCGKNLK
-2754 LNML
+2754 MLWVIVK

>member
-155 TGEIDVAPNDSFF
+155 TGEIDAAPNDSFF

-207 ENKLP
+207 DNKLP

-272 GGTVSAAYIGTGV
+272 GGTVSAAYIGAGV

-299 VFGSDEKFLNGV
+299 VFGSDEKFLNDV

-457 SDFEAALYTLGYALG
+457 SDFEASLYTLGYALG

-569 DMSKSLFNASA
+569 DISKSLFNAGA

-602 SFVGGML
+602 SFFGGML

-655 NKSTFAS
+655 DKSTFAS

-668 RAENEASGF
+668 RAENEDSGF
-677 LPAEKGESQNDAIK
+677 LPAEKGESQNDAVK

-780 ITGTDLNKEAE
+780 ITGTDLNKETE
-791 SRKKELLTEL
+791 SRKKELLKEL

-858 VKFNAY
+858 VKYNAY

-950 ISPIQQKESE
+950 ISPIQQIESE
-960 LEIANKELLEVYD
+960 LEIANKELLEVQGK
-973 NIQKLDSEISDL
+973 IQEIDLEILKLQEQASGV
-985 QKQLKEAEKNE
+985 
-996 TEEGKKNKLSE
+996 EGDA
-1007 KINNLNEEINNLKGN
+1007 INEEIDKLEDEKVKLNKDLETKKFNIETL
-1022 QEIKEENIKILEEQY
+1022 EENY
-1037 KDTIVSIIAENSGS
+1037 KDTTISTIVENSDS
-1051 IYDVVGNIDET
+1051 IYDVIGNIDET

-1068 FSLQDI
+1068 FSLQGI

-1085 PEEEEEQSLNNL
+1085 LEEEEEQNLNNL
-1097 KTLISNIQEK
+1097 KALISGIQEK

-1121 SLGKDVNMGSLMRIL
+1121 SLGKDINMGSLMRVL

-1223 NYISK
+1223 NYVSK
-1228 ISGLNTSN
+1228 ISELNASN
-1236 TLNAQTQIGRHAIYL
+1236 TLNAQTQIGRHTIYL

-1259 SKLLDGWEGVDELIA
+1259 SKLLDGWEGVDELIT

-1301 ALHNLFAK
+1301 ALHNLFVK

-1316 VEEMSKIFSLENF
+1316 VEEMSKIFSLDNF

-1355 LAAIAAINPSDFYY
+1355 LASIAAINPSDFYY

-1500 EDILRFCSPDYLSM
+1500 EDILRFCSSDYLSM

-1519 SGNQIINGTIKKDEN
+1519 NGNQVINGAIVKDEN
-1534 QINKL
+1534 GINKL

-1595 KLDNGNTLILNLYR
+1595 KLDNDNTLILNLYR

-1674 IIQDAKKLVSTLKDG
+1674 IIQDAKKLASTLKDG

-1707 EKLPE
+1707 ETLPE

-1737 TSSNFYAD
+1737 TSSNFYSD

-1755 TGITRATQGGLIL
+1755 TGITRATQGGLII
-1768 YDPESEWIT
+1768 YDPDSEWIT

-1817 YNPLYKKQTQDS
+1817 YNPLYKKQTQDNN
-1829 SSEEEPE
+1829 SEDPE

-1848 QEETNKKN
+1848 QEEINKKN
-1856 SITRFQNLSASLGSK
+1856 SITRFETLSKSLGSRS
-1871 AQLLW
+1871 QLLW
-1876 KFNTDWFTSEDGI
+1876 KFNTDWFTSEDDINKAI
-1889 DRAINAIKNLTDK
+1889 DAIDGLPDK
-1902 QKEQFK
+1902 QKKYFK
-1908 KALKEFKNDS
+1908 ETLKKFKNDS

-1923 RVFDKV
+1923 RVFNEKEEDK
-1929 VDEGELVK
+1929 LLK

-1947 FGKSEEQI
+1947 FGKSESQI
-1955 VQNIRD
+1955 VENIFD
-1961 ILINESVR
+1961 IITNNSNIIVGRED
-1969 SSKIELDILY
+1969 IELNILY

-1986 HKGFERF
+1986 YQGYERF

-2004 NQNADIKA
+2004 NKNADIKA
-2012 PRKYISAEITITTK
+2012 PRKYILAEISVTT
-2026 NSESKKIEIPLYTL
+2026 ESGVQKIEVPLYTL

-2048 TEGFEKFKE
+2048 TEKFKDFKV
-2057 INDALNEE
+2057 ISDTLNEE

-2076 VLLLADRIKEAVNSS
+2076 VLLLADRIKKEVDSF
-2091 NDDNFK
+2091 NDDDFK
-2097 IRGNNLITQ
+2097 IMGNNLITQ
-2106 LKLYNFGENG
+2106 LKLYNFGGNG
-2116 AFYLSKKNAQGQNEV
+2116 AFYLSKHNDQGQNEI

-2174 VISKPMV
+2174 VVSKPMV
-2181 VNNARSILGIE
+2181 VNNAKSILGIE
-2192 KGRPFIL
+2192 KGKPFIL
-2199 VSDNTLIQEN
+2199 VSDNTLIQKDD
-2209 QLLSEYEK
+2209 LLKEYEK
-2217 QQNNIN
+2217 QQNNTN
-2223 SDIQVSLICL
+2223 SDTQVSLIYL
-2233 DLPALSI
+2233 DLPAVSI

-2245 KLVKQSK
+2245 KLIEQSN

-2257 NTRIG
+2257 DTRIG

-2271 YVLIKTIEANKGSN
+2271 YVLIKTIEQNKGSN

-2292 SDKILAA
+2292 SDKILTA
-2299 FESVYNELYDE
+2299 FENLYGSLYDE
-2310 KGKRR
+2310 KGKRIK
-2315 VDVKTILDRMRKKDD
+2315 DVKDILKEMRSEDD
-2330 GISEA
+2330 SISEA
-2335 LGGEYAKKSVKTAS
+2335 LGGEYAKRSVKAAS

-2360 KNKETF
+2360 KNKREF
-2366 VDDFIQNAKGLGLT
+2366 VDKFIENAKKIGLT

-2393 IEGIAEAVFE
+2393 IEGISEAVFE
-2403 DSNFTFKVSGKL
+2403 DDNFTFKVSGKL

-2425 IFYQAIEKRHQPTV
+2425 IFYQAIEERHQPTV
-2439 KEIDVNGT
+2439 KVINVNGNE
-2447 KYTVK
+2447 YTVPA
-2452 VIDKLT
+2452 IEKLT

-2464 FRYLDKNQKKS
+2464 SRYLDKKQKKS
-2475 KTQPG
+2475 ASTSENNPK
-2480 TNPEPDPDPQTETET
+2480 PEPEPQTKIPEN
-2495 PKYISDLFDKLEE
+2495 IDKLFNKLEKAFKGE
-2508 RFRKELLQEEISKA
+2508 DLQD
-2522 YNTYKTNIESK
+2522 YNTYKANIKNKIMNNQPLTEDDFVNLGKSLNVLIYQKNNKFYVASFSDIK
-2533 IKRKEPLFVYDF
+2533 IKFDYLVKSSDPNYDF
-2545 MYLGEPLNVIIYYKN
+2545 AVIKEEN
-2560 KTFYVS
+2560 T
-2566 DMSEIGF
+2566 
-2573 KHIQYSG
+2573 
-2580 NPSGRFEIFNDTGNI
+2580 I
-2595 GYVQFEQVEN
+2595 GYIKFEQVEN

-2617 KPTFDMDGAIRKLPK
+2617 NPTFDIDGAVQKLPIIK
-2632 IQKPDGMDEKEFAEI
+2632 KPQDMGKNDFGNI
-2647 INIEYVKN
+2647 ITIEYEGTQ
-2655 KKIFQSYKDT
+2655 IFQSYIDRYSK
-2665 YLGLSNKGSE
+2665 LQNLPNAKPE
-2675 FNLAQAVGTI
+2675 FNLKEAIQTI
-2685 ISNDGDFSLAKIK
+2685 ISSDKYPLSKIY
-2698 NLINYL
+2698 NLIYYL
-2704 KYVNGKEIDG
+2704 EEVDG
-2714 IVEHYFD
+2714 EEEFYFD
-2721 LDDNDR
+2721 LNENDQKNIIEQLNNIAKAIE
-2727 DNLIE
+2727 NL
-2732 YLNEIAEAIKNS
+2732 

-2749 NCGKK
+2749 NCRIELK
-2754 LNML
+2754 ML

>member
-75 RMSDDTWIEDAVNS
+75 RMSDNTWIEDAVNS

-106 GAQLAITFDA
+106 GTQLAITFDA

-155 TGEIDVAPNDSFF
+155 TGEIDAAPNDSFF

-225 TILHKSD
+225 TLLHKSD

-272 GGTVSAAYIGTGV
+272 GGTVSAAYIGAGV

-299 VFGSDEKFLNGV
+299 VFGSDEQFLNGV

-372 LADLQKNK
+372 LSDLQKNK
-380 LEKLNQKLDDELKA
+380 FEKLNQKLDDELKA

-569 DMSKSLFNASA
+569 DMSKSLFNAGA

-602 SFVGGML
+602 SFFGGML

-655 NKSTFAS
+655 DKSTFAS

-668 RAENEASGF
+668 KAENEDSGF
-677 LPAEKGESQNDAIK
+677 LPAEKGESQNDAVK
-691 KVLVTEINNIEN
+691 KILVTEINNIEN

-960 LEIANKELLEVYD
+960 LEIANKELLEVQD
-973 NIQKLDSEISDL
+973 NIQKLDLGILDL
-985 QKQLKEAEKNE
+985 QEQLNEA
-996 TEEGKKNKLSE
+996 EEGKKNYLE
-1007 KINNLNEEINNLKGN
+1007 EEINNLKEN
-1022 QEIKEENIKILEEQY
+1022 QENLKKDLEVKNLNIKVLEEQY
-1037 KDTIVSIIAENSGS
+1037 KDTIVSIIAENSDS

-1085 PEEEEEQSLNNL
+1085 PEEEEERNLNNL
-1097 KTLISNIQEK
+1097 KTLVANIQEK

-1121 SLGKDVNMGSLMRIL
+1121 SLGKDINMGSLMRIL

-1228 ISGLNTSN
+1228 ISELNASN
-1236 TLNAQTQIGRHAIYL
+1236 TLNAQAQIGRHTVYL

-1329 PSIVSFNDDIITTE
+1329 PSIVSFNDDIITAE

-1355 LAAIAAINPSDFYY
+1355 LASIAAINPSDFYY

-1416 KAEAVDELYDPE
+1416 KAEAVDDLYDPE

-1500 EDILRFCSPDYLSM
+1500 EDILKFCSSDYLSM

-1519 SGNQIINGTIKKDEN
+1519 NGNQIVNGTIEKDEN
-1534 QINKL
+1534 GINKL

-1595 KLDNGNTLILNLYR
+1595 KLPNDNTLILHLYR

-1768 YDPESEWIT
+1768 YDPDSEWIT

-1829 SSEEEPE
+1829 SSEEEPG

-1848 QEETNKKN
+1848 QKETNKKN

-1871 AQLLW
+1871 SQLLW
-1876 KFNTDWFTSEDGI
+1876 KFNTDWFTSEEDINKAI
-1889 DRAINAIKNLTDK
+1889 DAIDK
-1902 QKEQFK
+1902 LSEEQKTKFK
-1908 KALKEFKNDS
+1908 KALKDFKNDS

-1923 RVFDKV
+1923 RVFDDV
-1929 VDEGELVK
+1929 VDEEELVK
-1937 IYNAL
+1937 IYTAL

-1947 FGKSEEQI
+1947 FGKSEDQI
-1955 VQNIRD
+1955 VNNIRD
-1961 ILINESVR
+1961 ILINKSVR
-1969 SSKIELDILY
+1969 SNKIELNLLY

-2026 NSESKKIEIPLYTL
+2026 SGKNQKIEIPLYTL

-2065 LKDSEIKEFNK
+2065 LKGSEIKEFNK
-2076 VLLLADRIKEAVNSS
+2076 VLLLADRIKKAVDSS
-2091 NDDNFK
+2091 NDDDFK
-2097 IRGNNLITQ
+2097 VRGNNLITQ

-2116 AFYLSKKNAQGQNEV
+2116 AFYLSKKNSQGQNEV

-2136 SQIHTGPIIASQD
+2136 SQIHTGPIIASKD

-2174 VISKPMV
+2174 VVSKPMV
-2181 VNNARSILGIE
+2181 VNNTKSILGIE

-2199 VSDNTLIQEN
+2199 VSDNTLIQKGD
-2209 QLLSEYEK
+2209 LLTEYEK
-2217 QQNNIN
+2217 QQNNTN
-2223 SDIQVSLICL
+2223 SDIQVSLIYL

-2245 KLVKQSK
+2245 KLVEQSK

-2257 NTRIG
+2257 DTRIG

-2299 FESVYNELYDE
+2299 FKNVYDDLYDE

-2335 LGGEYAKKSVKTAS
+2335 LGGEYAKRSVKTAS

-2360 KNKETF
+2360 KNKRTF
-2366 VDDFIQNAKGLGLT
+2366 VDLFIQNAKDLGLT

-2393 IEGIAEAVFE
+2393 IEGIYEAVFE

-2425 IFYQAIEKRHQPTV
+2425 IFYQAIEERHQPTD
-2439 KEIDVNGT
+2439 KKISVNGNI
-2447 KYTVK
+2447 YTVPA
-2452 VIDKLT
+2452 IGKLT

-2464 FRYLDKNQKKS
+2464 FRYLDRKQKQS
-2475 KTQPG
+2475 VTPPG
-2480 TNPEPDPDPQTETET
+2480 TNSEPEPEPQTEIPKNIEELFTKLERTFKGKKPDNYNIQKTYIENKIRNNQPLTEDAFINLGNSLNVLIYQVDN
-2495 PKYISDLFDKLEE
+2495 KFYVADLSDIKIKFDSLVKLFD
-2508 RFRKELLQEEISKA
+2508 S
-2522 YNTYKTNIESK
+2522 N
-2533 IKRKEPLFVYDF
+2533 YDF
-2545 MYLGEPLNVIIYYKN
+2545 AVIEGEN
-2560 KTFYVS
+2560 T
-2566 DMSEIGF
+2566 
-2573 KHIQYSG
+2573 
-2580 NPSGRFEIFNDTGNI
+2580 I
-2595 GYVQFEQVEN
+2595 GYIKFEQVEN

-2617 KPTFDMDGAIRKLPK
+2617 KPTFNINDAIQGLPTIK
-2632 IQKPDGMDEKEFAEI
+2632 RPDSMDEEDFVEI
-2647 INIEYVKN
+2647 INIEYEEDN
-2655 KKIFQSYKDT
+2655 KIFQSYMDT
-2665 YLGLSNKGSE
+2665 YSGLSNTESE
-2675 FNLAQAVGTI
+2675 FNLADAVQTI
-2685 ISNDGDFSLAKIK
+2685 ISNDYNPLAKIN

-2704 KYVNGKEIDG
+2704 EEIDG
-2714 IVEHYFD
+2714 EEQFYFG
-2721 LDDNDR
+2721 LNEDDSK
-2727 DNLIE
+2727 NLIE
-2732 YLNEIAEAIKNS
+2732 QLNNIAMAIENL
-2744 NTTND
+2744 NITND

-2754 LNML
+2754 LKML